1 VNFGRI
7 KKLLGKSGMIN
18 KFLILKKFWKNKKVF
33 ITGHTGFKGSWLSLM
48 LYLFGAKVYGYSL
61 RPDQKPNLF
70 EIMDIKNKI
79 SSSVIGD
86 IRDYNNLK
94 KNILKASPKFIIHM
108 AAQSLVLNSYA
119 KPKYTYDVNTLGT
132 INLLNIINDY
142 KFCKFNL
149 FITTDKVYLN
159 KNKKIFFKEKDQ
171 LGGHDP
177 YSASKACAEIA
188 IESYNK
194 SYFKKK
200 KIFVASARA
209 GNIIGGG
216 DFSKNRILPDYFRSL
231 VKNKKITLR
240 DPKSIRPWQFVLEP
254 LYGYLLILMKLY
266 KKKSFSNEISF
277 NFGPKKKNNIN
288 VEKLISLL
296 NDKFNNCVTI
306 KKKYKLSK
314 KHESKLLMLNSIKAK
329 RILKWESKLNIKTTI
344 ELIADWH
351 KEFLKNKKD
360 ICKISEDQIRR
371 YFNRL

>member
-1 VNFGRI
+1 
-7 KKLLGKSGMIN
+7 MAN
-18 KFLILKKFWKNKKVF
+18 KILILKKFWKNKKVF

-61 RPDQKPNLF
+61 RPCKKPNLF

-79 SSSVIGD
+79 SSSVFGD

-94 KNILKASPKFIIHM
+94 KNIQKASPKFIIHM
-108 AAQSLVLNSYA
+108 AAQPLVFDSYT

-132 INLLNIINDY
+132 INLLNIINEY

-216 DFSKNRILPDYFRSL
+216 DFSKNRILPDYFRGL

-296 NDKFNNCVTI
+296 NDKFQNCVTI

-314 KHESKLLMLNSIKAK
+314 KYESKLLMLNSIKAK
-329 RILKWESKLNIKTTI
+329 KILKWESKLNIKTTI

-351 KEFLKNKKD
+351 KEFLKNKKNM
-360 ICKISEDQIRR
+360 CRISEDQIRT
-371 YFNRL
+371 YFDRL